1 VTLPDGEIV
10 KAGSLSGAHNLLF
23 RRNSLSGGLEVVM
36 RTGSW
41 GGLNS
46 VLHAN

>member
-1 VTLPDGEIV
+1 
-10 KAGSLSGAHNLLF
+10 LLF
-23 RRNSLSGGLEVVM
+23 RRNSQSGGLEVIP
-36 RTGSW
+36 RTGTW